1 MAAIREAAEG
11 QALEARHVTASSM
24 AGNLDDFIVRHNH
37 LFSRMCDS
45 NVVGAGEG
53 GAGAAAVLHLV
64 QQHDFAAAG
73 GLGASYRGWFNSA
86 IKPTG
91 PCF

>member
-24 AGNLDDFIVRHNH
+24 ADNLDDFIVRHNH

-53 GAGAAAVLHLV
+53 GAGAAAREGGAG
-64 QQHDFAAAG
+64 AAAG
-73 GLGASYRGWFNSA
+73 EGKAGPAAGEEGAGA
-86 IKPTG
+86 AAG
-91 PCF
+91 EA